1 MRIFST
7 KIVDDLL
14 LCSYFVLMSLE
25 SIGEAYSLGWR
36 VIARCKYGRP
46 DGAGPKSKPRVWSS
60 PRTRYGNASVDARAR
75 FPSLSTGKPVEMPEM
90 RKQKYHCDVSTACAR
105 GVSMITECFQI
116 YKSARALPRS
126 HYQFCGSPQLKSFSR
141 SPNKTDA
148 QQ

>member
-7 KIVDDLL
+7 KELL
-14 LCSYFVLMSLE
+14 TTFFYVPILFSCHLKAL
-25 SIGEAYSLGWR
+25 
-36 VIARCKYGRP
+36 ARIFSRLACHCPVQIRP
-46 DGAGPKSKPRVWSS
+46 TRQRWTEIQPRVWSS